1 MNYKNSIT
9 TKIPQGND
17 FTLRVE
23 LTEYVKLKG
32 KTSERKVTF
41 KDGTTPTVNIYY
53 QNGRII
59 KNQFD
64 VSFEEGN
71 HTLLIS
77 FIEQGGT
84 NVLAV
89 GKYAIEI
96 KGKRNE
102 DNSDFR
108 WYLPIGKAFNI
119 VYSSL
124 DGYFPSDSITT
135 YSINGVVG
143 IAQSINSIGGIFQQV
158 QTNWLQEDN
167 TAIDYI
173 KNKPNLSQY
182 ITSASLEALLN
193 NKQNTLISGTSIK
206 TINNQ
211 SILGSGNLTIA
222 GGSGITSYNQLTDT
236 PDLTQFLTTS
246 DLEGFVK
253 SSDLSG
259 ALATKQNTLQ
269 SGINIKTINNQSL
282 LITGEND
289 STDITIGGGP
299 NTQSNWTESDSSS
312 PAYIQNKPTIPT
324 VESLTP
330 TIQNGYWYVGTE
342 PTNVKAT
349 GDNGTNGTN
358 GAPGDNA
365 YVHIKYSNDGGQTI
379 SGSQGQGGSYLG
391 IYTDNDRS
399 DSQTPTYYT
408 WSKIKG
414 EDGTGISS
422 IIINYASSSSGTT
435 APSSSWGSTIPTVVP
450 GDYLW
455 TKIEIS
461 YTDNRQSTIAYS
473 VARQGVNG
481 QNGQGGGSSQMTI
494 TTDPPVSNNTLQA
507 GSNILYRFTTL
518 VSALTIQLQQPSSSS
533 VAVEYLFRFKTASSG
548 VNIAFT
554 DYQGSTTDILYP
566 FDYVIN
572 TNTEYEISV
581 LYDGS
586 KYLVSN
592 CAYQ

>member
-9 TKIPQGND
+9 AKIPQGND

-23 LTEYVKLKG
+23 LTEYIKLKG

-53 QNGRII
+53 QNERII
-59 KNQFD
+59 KNQFN
-64 VSFEEGN
+64 VSYEEGN

-77 FIEQGGT
+77 FTEQGGT
-84 NVLAV
+84 NALAV

-124 DGYFPSDSITT
+124 EGYFPSDSITT

-143 IAQSINSIGGIFQQV
+143 IAQSIYSGGGIFQQV
-158 QTNWLQEDN
+158 QANWLQEDT

-182 ITSASLEALLN
+182 ITSDNLETLLS
-193 NKQNTLISGTSIK
+193 NKQDTLVSGTNVK

-222 GGSGITSYNQLTDT
+222 ESSGVTSYTQLTDT

-246 DLEGFVK
+246 DLNNFITQ
-253 SSDLSG
+253 SDLSS
-259 ALATKQNTLQ
+259 ALSVKQNTLI
-269 SGINIKTINNQSL
+269 SGTNIKTINNQSL
-282 LITGEND
+282 LITGESD
-289 STDITIGGGP
+289 STDITITGGS
-299 NTQSNWTESDSSS
+299 NTQVQSNWTESDSAS
-312 PAYIQNKPTIPT
+312 PAYIWNKPTIPT

-330 TIQNGYWYVGTE
+330 TIQGGYWYIGTE

-349 GDNGTNGTN
+349 GDN
-358 GAPGDNA
+358 A
-365 YVHIKYSNDGGQTI
+365 YVHIKYSNDAGTTI
-379 SGSQGQGGSYLG
+379 LGSQSQGGSYLG
-391 IYTDNDRS
+391 IYTDNSIS
-399 DSQTPTYYT
+399 DSQVPTQYT

-414 EDGTGISS
+414 EDGTGISQIS
-422 IIINYASSSSGTT
+422 INYASSSSGTT
-435 APSSSWGSTIPTVVP
+435 APSSWNDAIPTVTP

-461 YTDNRQSTIAYS
+461 YTDSRQPTIAYS
-473 VARQGVNG
+473 VSRNGTNGSGGLADEMSIVTSSDASVNISSG
-481 QNGQGGGSSQMTI
+481 AATVTAVKNNLYSLGNGIKSI
-494 TTDPPVSNNTLQA
+494 
-507 GSNILYRFTTL
+507 
-518 VSALTIQLQQPSSSS
+518 
-533 VAVEYLFRFKTASSG
+533 AVTFPTPTSGKVEEFVFRFKTASSG
-548 VNIAFT
+548 LSDPFFT
-554 DYQGSTTDILYP
+554 LAGENNASVTVLYP

-572 TNTEYEISV
+572 ADTEYEAVFI
-581 LYDGS
+581 YDGG
-586 KYLVSN
+586 KYLLN
-592 CAYQ
+592 YCAYTT

>member
-23 LTEYVKLKG
+23 LTEYIKLKG
-32 KTSERKVTF
+32 KISERKVTF
-41 KDGTTPTVNIYY
+41 KDETTPTVNIYY

-59 KNQFD
+59 KNQFN

-84 NVLAV
+84 NVLAT

-124 DGYFPSDSITT
+124 EGYFPSDSITT

-143 IAQSINSIGGIFQQV
+143 IAQSINSGGGIFQQV
-158 QTNWLQEDN
+158 QTNWLQEDD

-182 ITSASLEALLN
+182 ITSDSLETLLRS
-193 NKQNTLISGTSIK
+193 KQNTLVSGTTIK

-211 SILGSGNLTIA
+211 SILGSGNLTIS
-222 GGSGITSYNQLTDT
+222 SGVTSYSQLTGT
-236 PDLTQFLTTS
+236 PDLTQFLTASALNNLVTS
-246 DLEGFVK
+246 SG
-253 SSDLSG
+253 LSE
-259 ALATKQNTLQ
+259 ALAVKQNTLI
-269 SGINIKTINNQSL
+269 SGTNIKTINNQSL

-289 STDITIGGGP
+289 STDITISG
-299 NTQSNWTESDSSS
+299 NSNAQVQSNWTEPDNTS

-330 TIQNGYWYVGTE
+330 TIQNGYWYIGTE

-349 GDNGTNGTN
+349 GED
-358 GAPGDNA
+358 GDDGNSA
-365 YVHIKYSNDGGQTI
+365 YIHIKYSDDKGTTF
-379 SGSQGQGGSYLG
+379 SQSQSSGGSYLG
-391 IYTDNDRS
+391 IYTDDDRTAS
-399 DSQTPTYYT
+399 DIPTAYT

-414 EDGTGISS
+414 EDGIGISS
-422 IIINYASSSSGTT
+422 IDIKYLQNSD
-435 APSSSWGSTIPTVVP
+435 GSTTPSASDSNWSSTMPLPITS
-450 GDYLW
+450 GNYLW
-455 TKIEIS
+455 TKIVITTTAS
-461 YTDNRQSTIAYS
+461 SNNTFTAYS
-473 VARQGVNG
+473 VARQGIDG
-481 QNGQGGGSSQMTI
+481 QNGSGGGSSSAMTI
-494 TTDPPVSNNTLQA
+494 SQPPNDGNAQP
-507 GSNILYRFTTL
+507 NILYNLGTLNSPKTITLGGALSSTT
-518 VSALTIQLQQPSSSS
+518 
-533 VAVEYLFRFKTASSG
+533 VAEYLFRFKTGTTSG
-548 VNIAFT
+548 HIVNFAVPS
-554 DYQGSTTDILYP
+554 GSNIEILYP
-566 FDYVIN
+566 YDYILN
-572 TNTEYEISV
+572 LDTEYEVSI
-581 LYDGS
+581 LWDGT
-586 KYLVSN
+586 KLLVRN
-592 CAYQ
+592 CAYQSNT